1 MKLSKIKTR
10 SKLGNNT
17 DGSTQRYLVLTSV
30 LILIYALPALAV
42 HYSINEHFFSNRLFD
57 EWWNILRLAKIAI
70 FSMSVSGAYL
80 LLAHLLKGK
89 SRSLN
94 TFIIV
99 FSGCYFFGSLVIL
112 NYYQF
117 FGDLIHFNQIGA
129 AKNLSEIAGQIY
141 HQIID
146 SVDIALICVLP
157 AGMYLSWKHF
167 DRDEFGQGIQNGVLP
182 RLSIILCLI
191 GLGFWGV
198 QIARYGSP
206 ARKLDVQGEVMTASH
221 FGLITAYAS
230 MALESQ
236 QSFVEVDYPGPIHRI
251 SADEPTVFPEP
262 PNIIFLQIES
272 LDTLTTE
279 LSVAN
284 KHVMPFL
291 NSLKDE
297 SVYFEN
303 FFSHHNGGGSSDAEI
318 ATLMSLLPISS
329 HSGLKTAQYDKIDS
343 LIQILKENN
352 YTTGVFHSN
361 KGSFYNRAHAYSN
374 FGVDHFYDASAFD
387 GEAAGWYAKDKEF
400 YKQSVELLTGQNNGS
415 PFFAYLISIQSH
427 GPFRNYSDDTYR
439 TFDVSGFSEDRLV
452 RDYVL
457 TMHEVDAA
465 ISSLFADLDR
475 NRWLE
480 NTVIFIFGDHPSG
493 VFSGEPKTARVPLYI
508 WHDRIDPSFEK
519 QPASLIDL
527 APTVSS
533 LAGFR
538 YGRTWLGSSLL
549 TDENRTVLLRNR
561 STIDMDESGSL
572 VVNRDSQ
579 SEYLDHIKY
588 SDYLL
593 MGH

>member
-1 MKLSKIKTR
+1 MQLSKIKTR
-10 SKLGNNT
+10 PKLGDNT
-17 DGSTQRYLVLTSV
+17 DGSTQRYLVLPSV
-30 LILIYALPALAV
+30 LILIYALPAFAI
-42 HYSINEHFFSNRLFD
+42 HYSINEHFFSNRLFN
-57 EWWNILRLAKIAI
+57 EWWNILRFTKIAI

-80 LLAHLLKGK
+80 LLASLLQGR

-94 TFIIV
+94 TFIIA
-99 FSGCYFFGSLVIL
+99 FNACYFFGSLVIL
-112 NYYQF
+112 NYYQY
-117 FGDLIHFNQIGA
+117 FGDLVHFNQIDA
-129 AKNLSEIAGQIY
+129 VKNLSEIGGQIY
-141 HQIID
+141 YQIVD
-146 SVDIALICVLP
+146 SVDIALIFVLP
-157 AGMYLSWKHF
+157 VGMYFSWKY
-167 DRDEFGQGIQNGVLP
+167 FGRNELNERTKNNIFP
-182 RLSIILCLI
+182 HLSIILCLI
-191 GLGFWGV
+191 SLSFWGI

-206 ARKLDVQGEVMTASH
+206 ATKLDVQGAVMTASH
-221 FGLITAYAS
+221 FGLITAYVS
-230 MALESQ
+230 MALKSQ
-236 QSFVEVDYPGPIHRI
+236 RSFVEVDYPGPIDRI
-251 SADEPTVFPEP
+251 AADETTVFPEP

-279 LSVAN
+279 LSVAG

-361 KGSFYNRAHAYSN
+361 KGSFYNRAYAYSN

-387 GEAAGWYAKDKEF
+387 GQAAGWYAKDKEF
-400 YKQSVELLTGQNNGS
+400 YKQSVQLLTAQDKGT

-427 GPFRNYSDDTYR
+427 GPFRNYSEHTYR
-439 TFDVSGFSEDRLV
+439 TFDVSGFSKDRLV

-465 ISSLFADLDR
+465 INSLFADLDR
-475 NRWLE
+475 NRWLD
-480 NTVIFIFGDHPSG
+480 NTVVFIFGDHPSG
-493 VFSGEPKTARVPLYI
+493 VFSAEPKTARVPLYI

-538 YGRTWLGSSLL
+538 FGRTWLGSSLL
-549 TDENRTVLLRNR
+549 TDETRTVLLRNR
-561 STIDMDESGSL
+561 STIGLDESGSL

-579 SEYLDHIKY
+579 SEYLDYINY
-588 SDYLL
+588 SDYLQ